1 MPQHPVATLTEE
13 ESRTLE
19 TFVHRGK
26 ANERTLNPRA
36 SCSNQPSDGVV
47 QSLLQLL
54 MCVR

>member
-13 ESRTLE
+13 ESRTLA

-36 SCSNQPSDGVV
+36 HPV
-47 QSLLQLL
+47 QISRV
-54 MCVR
+54 ME